1 MFLTLIRVYKAIY
14 ELKLNINSMFQGSI
28 KLPFVNNQIILE
40 GLITLIYYHLSF
52 SFTSAKLK
60 YGLMNIF
67 CWLIKELI
75 SDTLLFAA
83 FNFNIFLQSSFYG
96 LLDEGPGEGT
106 GIVSV
111 LPFLFDTDSTEE
123 DFVCKYCIFFETM
136 ISLVSAL
143 PVFCKYMQSIFADKL
158 IAWEI

>member
-1 MFLTLIRVYKAIY
+1 
-14 ELKLNINSMFQGSI
+14 MFQGSI
-28 KLPFVNNQIILE
+28 KLPFLIIQIILE

-75 SDTLLFAA
+75 SDTLLLVHLILTF
-83 FNFNIFLQSSFYG
+83 SFKAVFMVSWMK
-96 LLDEGPGEGT
+96 GPGEGAGT
-106 GIVSV
+106 VSV
-111 LPFLFDTDSTEE
+111 LPFL
-123 DFVCKYCIFFETM
+123 CKYCIFFEAM

-158 IAWEI
+158 IG